1 MTGQWWQR
9 PPARV
14 QVVKAQ
20 VTEEAE
26 HGRERRPQKV
36 CLAKGRP
43 AGGPRLPCG
52 PHVPSLGFGS
62 QTDGGLGV
70 KSQLCVTSENSLRPA
85 FPATVRQCVKGSYQ

>member
-1 MTGQWWQR
+1 MGQWWQR
-9 PPARV
+9 PPTRV

-43 AGGPRLPCG
+43 AGGSRLPCG
-52 PHVPSLGFGS
+52 PMCLAWASG
-62 QTDGGLGV
+62 
-70 KSQLCVTSENSLRPA
+70 
-85 FPATVRQCVKGSYQ
+85 VRQMGVLGSNPSFV